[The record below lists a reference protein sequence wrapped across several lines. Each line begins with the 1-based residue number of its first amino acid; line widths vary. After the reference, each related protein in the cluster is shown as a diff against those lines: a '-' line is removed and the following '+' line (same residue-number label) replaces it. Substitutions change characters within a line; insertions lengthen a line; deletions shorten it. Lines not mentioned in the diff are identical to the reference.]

1 MLGPWRSC
9 AAAVPAWH
17 LRRPVRLALDR
28 DEDMQT
34 TGHRHAFQATYKACP
49 CIGAEAMSVQNE
61 CIKCVGLAM
70 TRQHVG
76 LACKPC
82 SWG

>member
-1 MLGPWRSC
+1 MLGVCRSC

-34 TGHRHAFQATYKACP
+34 TGHRHAFQATYKAC
-49 CIGAEAMSVQNE
+49 SR
-61 CIKCVGLAM
+61 
-70 TRQHVG
+70 TRQPRRV
-76 LACKPC
+76 CRCP
-82 SWG
+82 